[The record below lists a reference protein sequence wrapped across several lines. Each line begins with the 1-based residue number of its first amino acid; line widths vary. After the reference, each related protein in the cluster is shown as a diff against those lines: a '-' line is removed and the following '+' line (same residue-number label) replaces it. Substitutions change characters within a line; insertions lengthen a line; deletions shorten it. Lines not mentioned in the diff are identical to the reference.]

1 MTSFRSN
8 SLSLFRAVRRFTML
22 ITVFAA
28 AAVALAQVPS
38 GYIRIHYHRTDG
50 NYSGWTVYA
59 FDNTTENTGDYCDDS
74 VQVTGTDS
82 YGAYFDVGITSGAQE
97 VGIII
102 HNPTPGCS
110 GGDVKDPG
118 PNEFVDPQTQGVEYW
133 AYTGIGKLYNTAI
146 NVSNPTAI
154 LPGYVRVHYH
164 RTDGNY
170 SNWTVYSFYDTNE
183 FTGDYNDGL
192 TSPTNYD
199 SYGAYFDIG
208 VVQSAQNL
216 GLIIHS
222 TSNGQKDPGPN
233 EFVDPAT
240 QGNEF
245 WGYTGIGK
253 LYNTAISLSNPTAI
267 PTGYVRVHYH
277 RTDGNYSGWTVY
289 SFYDTNEYT
298 GDYND
303 GLTGPTNYDAFG
315 AYFDIGVISGSQNL
329 GLIIHNPTASG
340 GDQKDPGPNE
350 FVDPTNMGN
359 EYWGITG
366 FGKLY
371 DVMPDVNNPTALLPG
386 YARIHYYR
394 PDGNYSNWTVY
405 SFEDTAEY
413 TGDYNDGL
421 TAVTNYDSYG
431 AYYDIALI
439 PNAQQIGF
447 IVHNIS
453 TGAKDPGPNQYLN
466 VNSELQGW
474 VISGSVTVYASV
486 PTPSQILNAELNVQQ
501 AYWLDRQRV
510 AIQSQFAQSG
520 DTYALTFSTTG
531 GLSLS
536 STGITGGTS
545 IPLTPGG
552 TLTSDELMRY
562 PQLAGYTVLTLPD
575 DFNVSTIE
583 TALTGQL
590 ALTASNSSGAVQY
603 ATGLQI
609 AGVLDDLYYYPGK
622 LGVVFRHFDN
632 ETDWHDWPDD
642 ENFPVKIKLWAPT
655 AQSVSLLLYN
665 NATDTSPAAT
675 IAMHEHNGVWI
686 ADGNESWQDKYYLYQ
701 VNVWVP
707 ADDAID
713 TNVTSDPYSIDIAL
727 NGAKSRITDL
737 ESPETKPWGWDEDR
751 PPAFS
756 SFNDMSIY
764 ELHVRDFSID
774 DPTVPANLQG
784 MYGAFT
790 VPWSNGM
797 QHLRALAQSGLKAV
811 HILPSFHFASVN
823 EDKSTWLLPGN
834 LSQYPPDGTQ
844 QQAAVQA
851 TLTSPPYNWGYDP
864 VHYMAPEGSY
874 AVNPYSRVR
883 EYRGMVEGLH
893 QAGLRVIQDV
903 VFNHTNA
910 SGEGPNSNLDEVVPG
925 YYHRLDADGALENGS
940 CCPDT
945 APEHRMMEK
954 LIIDTLVLNAKQYK
968 IDGFR
973 FDIMSFMFTYN
984 ITDIQNALNALTPE
998 KDGVDG
1004 SKIYLYGEGFNF
1016 GDTVNNQIGPNADQ
1030 VNLYGF
1036 GVGTFNDRIRDGIRG
1051 GSPFTDERVQGFA
1064 TGLFTDPSDFT
1075 NGSQS
1080 PGAQQS
1086 TLLEDADWIR
1096 VGLTGNLRDY
1106 TFTDAEGQTVPGSA
1120 INYNGQPTGYTK
1132 SPIEAI
1138 NYCSV
1143 HDNQDLFDAV
1153 QLKSSF
1159 TDSAATRARRQVVA
1173 MSLILLGQGV
1183 PFFQAGDDL
1192 LRSKDMD
1199 QNSYDSGD
1207 WFNKIDWSGQ
1217 GDNWGIGLPIASQN
1231 QGQWP
1236 LMTPLLSNPA
1246 YTPQP
1251 QDIALTGAVF
1261 QEFLHIRYSSGLF
1274 RMGTLA
1280 EIQQNLHFLN
1290 TGPSQVPGLIVMKLD
1305 ASGAHYGPYQ
1315 HVLVVFNATDGQVNF
1330 SNASLQGIKFHL
1342 DPEQKNSA
1350 DPIAQT
1356 STFNQQQGQATV
1368 PALTTAV
1375 FVSEQ

>member
-1 MTSFRSN
+1 MIPEKRSVDSRFRIAAKI
-8 SLSLFRAVRRFTML
+8 LTLLLFV
-22 ITVFAA
+22 ITATALFANN
-28 AAVALAQVPS
+28 PS
-38 GYIRIHYHRTDG
+38 IPAGKIRIHYFRTDG

-59 FDNTTENTGDYCDDS
+59 FDNTTENTGDYNDGP

-82 YGAYFDVGITSGAQE
+82 YGVYFDVGITSGAQQ

-102 HNPTPGCS
+102 HNPSAP
-110 GGDVKDPG
+110 GGDQKDPG
-118 PNEFVDPQTQGVEYW
+118 PNEFVDPQTQGNEFW

-146 NVSNPTAI
+146 SVSNPTAI

-170 SNWTVYSFYDTNE
+170 S
-183 FTGDYNDGL
+183 
-192 TSPTNYD
+192 
-199 SYGAYFDIG
+199 
-208 VVQSAQNL
+208 
-216 GLIIHS
+216 
-222 TSNGQKDPGPN
+222 
-233 EFVDPAT
+233 
-240 QGNEF
+240 
-245 WGYTGIGK
+245 
-253 LYNTAISLSNPTAI
+253 
-267 PTGYVRVHYH
+267 
-277 RTDGNYSGWTVY
+277 GWTVY
-289 SFYDTNEYT
+289 SFFDTTEYT
-298 GDYND
+298 GDFND
-303 GLTGPTNYDAFG
+303 GLTGVTNYDAFG
-315 AYFDIGVISGSQNL
+315 AYFDIGITSGSQNL
-329 GLIIHNPTASG
+329 GLIIHNG
-340 GDQKDPGPNE
+340 GNKDPGPNE
-350 FVDPTNMGN
+350 FVNPSTMGD

-371 DVMPDVNNPTALLPG
+371 RAMPDVNNPTALLPG

-405 SFEDTAEY
+405 AFEDTAEY

-447 IVHNIS
+447 IVHNIA
-453 TGAKDPGPNQYLN
+453 TGVKDPGPNQYLN
-466 VNSELQGW
+466 VGNGLQGW
-474 VISGSVTVYASV
+474 VVSGSATVFTTV
-486 PTPSQILNAELNVQQ
+486 PTPSQIFNALLGIQQ
-501 AYWLDRQRV
+501 AYWLDHQRV
-510 AIQSQFAQSG
+510 AIQAKFAQSG

-531 GLSLS
+531 GLSV
-536 STGITGGTS
+536 TPIGITGGTS

-552 TLTSDELMRY
+552 SLTSDELMRY
-562 PQLAGYTVLTLPD
+562 PQLAGYTVLQLPEG
-575 DFNVSTIE
+575 FPVSTIE
-583 TALTGQL
+583 TALTGEL
-590 ALTASNSSGAVQY
+590 AFTASNASGAVQY
-603 ATGLQI
+603 AAGLQI

-622 LGVVFRHFDN
+622 LGVVFHHFENDT
-632 ETDWHDWPDD
+632 EWRDWSDD
-642 ENFPVKIKLWAPT
+642 ENVPVKIKLWAPT
-655 AQSVSLLLYN
+655 AQSVRLLLFDHAADTAPS
-665 NATDTSPAAT
+665 ATVP
-675 IAMHEHNGVWI
+675 MHEHNGVWV
-686 ADGNESWQDKYYLYQ
+686 ARGAPDWKGKYYLYQ

-707 ADDAID
+707 ADGAID
-713 TNVTSDPYSIDIAL
+713 TNVTSDPYSVDIAI
-727 NGAKSRITDL
+727 NGTKSRITDL
-737 ESPETKPWGWDEDR
+737 DADETKPQSWDEDHS
-751 PPAFS
+751 PALS

-764 ELHVRDFSID
+764 ELHVRDFSIE
-774 DPTVPANLQG
+774 DPTVPANLRG

-790 VPWSNGM
+790 VPDSNGM
-797 QHLRALAQSGLKAV
+797 RHLRDLARSGLRAV

-823 EDKSTWLLPGN
+823 EDKGTWLFPSN
-834 LSQYPPDGTQ
+834 LSHYPPDGTQ

-851 TLTSPPYNWGYDP
+851 TLSSPPYNWGYDP

-874 AVNPYSRVR
+874 AVNPYYRVR
-883 EYRGMVEGLH
+883 EYREMVHGLH
-893 QAGLRVIQDV
+893 RAGLRVIQDV

-925 YYHRLDADGALENGS
+925 YYHRLDANGDLENGS

-945 APEHRMMEK
+945 APEHLMMEK

-984 ITDIQNALNALTPE
+984 ITNIQNALKALTIE

-1016 GDTVNNQIGPNADQ
+1016 GDTVNGQIGPNADQ

-1064 TGLFTDPSDFT
+1064 SGLYTDSSDFT
-1075 NGSQS
+1075 NGSSS
-1080 PGAQQS
+1080 PGDQQ
-1086 TLLEDADWIR
+1086 TQLLQYSDWIR

-1106 TFTDAEGQTVPGSA
+1106 TFTDAAGQTVTGSQ

-1143 HDNQDLFDAV
+1143 HDNQDLFDAI

-1159 TDSAATRARRQVVA
+1159 SDSVVTRARRQVMG

-1183 PFFQAGDDL
+1183 PFFQGGDDL

-1207 WFNKIDWSGQ
+1207 WFNEIDWSGQ
-1217 GDNWGIGLPIASQN
+1217 TANWGIGLPIASQN
-1231 QGQWP
+1231 QAQWL
-1236 LMTPLLSNPA
+1236 LMTPLLSNLA
-1246 YTPQP
+1246 YSPQP
-1251 QDIALTGAVF
+1251 ANIAYSDAVF
-1261 QEFLHIRYSSGLF
+1261 QELLRIRYSSGLF
-1274 RMGTLA
+1274 RMATLP
-1280 EIQQNLHFLN
+1280 EIQQNLTFLN
-1290 TGPSQVPGLIVMKLD
+1290 TGSSQVPGLIVMKLD
-1305 ASGAHYGPYQ
+1305 SNGGHYGSYQ
-1315 HVLVVFNATDGQVNF
+1315 HIVVLFNATNAQVSF
-1330 SNASLQGIKFHL
+1330 TDSQLRGLKLHL
-1342 DPEQKNSA
+1342 HPEQRNSA
-1350 DPIAQT
+1350 DPVTRQ
-1356 STFNQQQGQATV
+1356 STFNSQQGTATV

-1375 FVSEQ
+1375 FVSEAN